1 MTIRH
6 VAAGAALL
14 AICALE
20 ACGGGTSGGS
30 SLPATV
36 KATPTPTAAPSS
48 QIVESFTLTVPA
60 ASSTSAH
67 IRQPRYVSSNTGSVR
82 IAVQSVNGA
91 TSSLTPVVATIASGA
106 TGCTAGTGGSLV
118 CTISVPAAVGLDVFA
133 VSTYQSTNGTGTAL
147 ATTNVAETVTASNP
161 TPVALSLGGVP
172 ASIAFSPSVLPL
184 VDDGAI
190 HRFPITLEAVDASGA
205 TIVGA
210 APYAS
215 SISLQILG
223 DPTHALS
230 LSTQSVTLP
239 GTVVTV
245 TFDASKGLQN
255 GSIQA
260 TGASVT
266 ASLSA
271 APLSVSPMPILVYDN
286 QTVGAPVTLTQ
297 AGFTGTFTAS
307 LANAADGSV
316 TVAAGPL
323 HSGSAVAT
331 IVPNTTFDITQ
342 LIVGNGA
349 FTAPVSV
356 TIAPQPGTYTAY
368 GSEHTYLQ
376 PIGMVKA
383 PNGAFWTANPGT
395 GNINSFNPS
404 TQAYTT
410 YAVDPSDQGPYG
422 VAVDAQGNVW
432 FADGPQIGELTPT
445 TSNVQLFTTGLSANP
460 NVTSITAGAS
470 GTMWF
475 YDQGTNQPPN
485 QVGQPSWFGAIN
497 TSTDAITEYATPDD
511 ATPTNPDGQ
520 AYMQMTL
527 GPDGA
532 IWFLDGSGAA
542 VGRIATS
549 GSYTITPIG
558 TPALPTPYPTQL
570 VVGPDGNIW
579 FCEQSSSG
587 ASAFGT
593 VAPSTY
599 AVALYPVG
607 TDGLVTALTVG
618 SDHNLWFT
626 FVQGAGFYS
635 SDTSFGVVNPTTHAI
650 YVYPTT
656 PLPEF
661 TTVGGIID
669 RGDRTL
675 WVLNS
680 SFGQVG
686 EVPFK

>member
-14 AICALE
+14 AICALD
-20 ACGGGTSGGS
+20 ACGGGTSGGA

-36 KATPTPTAAPSS
+36 KATPTPTGAPSS

-60 ASSTSAH
+60 ASSPTAH
-67 IRQPRYVSSNTGSVR
+67 VRQPRYVSANTGSVR

-91 TSSLTPVVATIASGA
+91 TSSLAPVVATVVSGA
-106 TGCTAGTGGSLV
+106 SGCTAGTGGSLV
-118 CTISVPAAVGLDVFA
+118 CTISVPAAVGFDVFA
-133 VSTYQSTNGTGTAL
+133 VSTYQSSNGTGAAL

-172 ASIAFSPSVLPL
+172 ASMAFSPTVLPL
-184 VDDGAI
+184 VEDGAI
-190 HRFPITLEAVDASGA
+190 HRFPVTLEAVDASGA

-210 APYAS
+210 AAYAS

-230 LSTQSVTLP
+230 LSTQSVTQP

-266 ASLSA
+266 ASLTA
-271 APLSVSPMPILVYDN
+271 APLSVSPMPVLVYDN
-286 QTVGAPVTLTQ
+286 QTNGVPVTLTQ

-307 LANAADGSV
+307 LASAADGSV

-323 HSGSAVAT
+323 HSGSAIAT
-331 IVPNTTFDITQ
+331 VVPNTIFDVTQ

-349 FTAPVSV
+349 FTAPVTV
-356 TIAPQPGTYTAY
+356 TIAPQPGAYTAY
-368 GSEHTYLQ
+368 GSEHRYLN
-376 PIGMVKA
+376 PIDMVEA
-383 PNGAFWTANPGT
+383 ANGTFWTADQGT
-395 GNINSFNPS
+395 GNVDSFNPS
-404 TQAYTT
+404 TQTYTT

-422 VAVDAQGNVW
+422 VALDAQGNVW

-445 TSNVQLFTTGLSANP
+445 TSNVQLFTTGLNP
-460 NVTSITAGAS
+460 NANVTSIVAGQS

-475 YDQGTNQPPN
+475 YDQGTNQSLN
-485 QVGQPSWFGAIN
+485 VGQPSWFGSIS
-497 TSTDAITEYATPDD
+497 TSTDAITEYATPDN

-520 AYMQMTL
+520 AYMQMVL

-532 IWFLDGSGAA
+532 IWFLDGSAAA
-542 VGRIATS
+542 VGRIATN
-549 GSYTITPIG
+549 GSYTITPVG
-558 TPALPTPYPTQL
+558 TPALPTPYPLQL

-579 FCEQSSSG
+579 FAEQSSSG
-587 ASAFGT
+587 ATALGT
-593 VAPSTY
+593 VAPSTF
-599 AVALYPVG
+599 AVSLYPTATEG
-607 TDGLVTALTVG
+607 IVTALTVG

-635 SDTSFGVVNPTTHAI
+635 SATNFGVANPTTHAV

-656 PLPEF
+656 PLPQF

-675 WVLNS
+675 WVLNT

>member
-6 VAAGAALL
+6 VAAAAALL

-20 ACGGGTSGGS
+20 GCGGGTSGGR

-36 KATPTPTAAPSS
+36 TPTATPTPGSSS
-48 QIVESFTLTVPA
+48 QITESFTLTVPA
-60 ASSTSAH
+60 ATSPSAQV
-67 IRQPRYVSSNTGSVR
+67 RRPRYVSSNTGSVR

-91 TSSLTPVVATIASGA
+91 SSSLAPVVATIAGGA
-106 TGCTAGTGGSLV
+106 SGCTAGSGGSLV
-118 CTISVPAAVGLDVFA
+118 CTISVPAAVGFDVFA
-133 VSTYQSTNGTGTAL
+133 VSTYQSSNGTGTAL
-147 ATTNVAETVTASNP
+147 ATTDVAETVTTSNP
-161 TPVALSLGGVP
+161 TAVPLSLGGVP

-184 VDDGAI
+184 VEDGAI
-190 HRFPITLEAVDASGA
+190 HRFPVTLEAVDASGA

-210 APYAS
+210 AAYAS

-230 LSTQSVTLP
+230 LSTQSVTQP

-266 ASLSA
+266 ASLTA
-271 APLSVSPMPILVYDN
+271 APLSVSPTPVLVYDD
-286 QTVGAPVTLTQ
+286 QTGGVPVTLTQ

-307 LANAADGSV
+307 LASATDGSV

-331 IVPNTTFDITQ
+331 VVPNTIFDVTQ

-349 FTAPVSV
+349 FTAPVTV

-368 GSEHTYLQ
+368 GSEHRYLN
-376 PIGMVKA
+376 PIDMVQA
-383 PNGAFWTANPGT
+383 PNGTFWTADQGT
-395 GNINSFNPS
+395 GNVDSFNPS
-404 TQAYTT
+404 TQTYTT

-445 TSNVQLFTTGLSANP
+445 TSNVQLFTSGLEANA
-460 NVTSITAGAS
+460 NVTSIVAGQS

-475 YDQGTNQPPN
+475 YDQGTNQSLN
-485 QVGQPSWFGAIN
+485 VGQPSWFGSIS
-497 TSTDAITEYATPDD
+497 TTTDAITEYATPDD

-520 AYMQMTL
+520 AYMQMIL

-542 VGRIATS
+542 VGRISAAGT
-549 GSYTITPIG
+549 YTITPIG
-558 TPALPTPYPTQL
+558 TPALPTPYPVQL

-579 FCEQSSSG
+579 FAEQSSSG
-587 ASAFGT
+587 AAALGT
-593 VAPSTY
+593 VAPSSY
-599 AVALYPVG
+599 AVSLYPIG
-607 TDGLVTALTVG
+607 SDGLVTALSVG

-635 SDTSFGVVNPTTHAI
+635 SDTDFGVANPTTHAV

-656 PLPEF
+656 ALPEF
-661 TTVGGIID
+661 STIGGIID

-675 WVLNS
+675 WVLNT